1 MKKSNQILRNVHLQ
15 IEVLL
20 GAFPASENSL
30 IREDI
35 VRISNTLYDFEKALM
50 EDKTLV

>member
-1 MKKSNQILRNVHLQ
+1 MKKSNQILGNVHLQ

-20 GAFPASENSL
+20 GAFPESENSL

-35 VRISNTLYDFEKALM
+35 VRIQNTLYAFETELM
-50 EDKTLV
+50 WGN